1 MELLNNNYSHYLK
14 TITKYYHQVLM
25 KLSCCDLC
33 GEACTE
39 YLLLCRTCT
48 EDLPLFHIE
57 KIEGDLLNWPAVNKI
72 LPKVNFDHLICLS
85 PYTPPFSDWL
95 SQLKYHGRFEI
106 ASLMALLLS
115 HQYQKTIV
123 ARINVKADL
132 IVAVPIHINKWQQR
146 GFNQAHLLAQVVTRH
161 VDIPYDENILSRRK
175 NSKSQVGLSGKLRRK
190 NLRGLFDVHFS
201 REKPTPEHVILID
214 DVVTTGATASE
225 ISRCLKFAGVKKIT
239 VLALCL
245 SLPSLN
251 LNTNQKSDAN
261 F

>member
-1 MELLNNNYSHYLK
+1 MELLDSNYSHYTK
-14 TITKYYHQVLM
+14 VITKYYRQLLM
-25 KLSCCDLC
+25 KFSSCDLC

-39 YLLLCRTCT
+39 YLLLCPTCT

-85 PYTPPFSDWL
+85 PYTTPFSDWL

-115 HQYQKTIV
+115 HQYQKTID

-132 IVAVPIHINKWQQR
+132 IVAVPIHITKWQQR

-161 VDIPYDENILSRRK
+161 IDIPYDENMLSRSK
-175 NSKSQVGLSGKLRRK
+175 NSKSQVGLSGKLRRE
-190 NLRGLFDVHFS
+190 NLRGLFDVHHS
-201 REKPTPEHVILID
+201 LEKPTPEHVILID
-214 DVVTTGATASE
+214 DVVTTGATVSE
-225 ISRCLKFAGVKKIT
+225 ISRCLKLAGVKKIT

-245 SLPSLN
+245 SLPN
-251 LNTNQKSDAN
+251 LNNNINLKSAN
-261 F
+261 TF